1 MTATNDFA
9 DGLTKARAHIEAAL
23 IARATEDERFRA
35 LLKADPHAALKEL
48 MGTDPI
54 PSLTI
59 RVVEEQPGEVT
70 LVLPRQ
76 IAEDELPD
84 ELLDLAS
91 GGVSFSSFVDYST
104 LLRASPNTRACPR

>member
-1 MTATNDFA
+1 MTEFVEGIN
-9 DGLTKARAHIEAAL
+9 KARAHIEASL
-23 IARATEDERFRA
+23 IAKAMEDSAFRT
-35 LLKADPHAALKEL
+35 LLKSDPHAALKQL
-48 MGTDPI
+48 MGNDPI
-54 PSLTI
+54 PSLKI
-59 RVVEEQPGEVT
+59 RVIEETAGEVT

-104 LLRASPNTRACPR
+104 LLRISPNARACPR

>member
-1 MTATNDFA
+1 MTEFA
-9 DGLTKARAHIEAAL
+9 DGLNKARAHIEAAL
-23 IARATEDERFRA
+23 IARAMEDGAFRA
-35 LLKADPHAALKEL
+35 LLKAEPHAALKQL

-54 PSLTI
+54 PSLKI
-59 RVVEEQPGEVT
+59 RVIEETTGEVT

-91 GGVSFSSFVDYST
+91 GGISFGNFVEITTELNKAKGGRSG
-104 LLRASPNTRACPR
+104 PICPR